1 MKMNDEFD
9 GFLDLNNCLEDY
21 IKLSDPQSM
30 LDEEE
35 KIAQNFVND
44 LKKLPR
50 PRSKISKA
58 GYTHLIDTFTYR
70 RTKDDIAVGW
80 GKYYGRMVEDGSVQ
94 MKKGGTPHLV
104 PTWNRNS
111 DKYISDF
118 KKRNNLI

>member
-1 MKMNDEFD
+1 MNDELD
-9 GFLDLNNCLEDY
+9 GFLDLNKCLEDY

-35 KIAQNFVND
+35 
-44 LKKLPR
+44 
-50 PRSKISKA
+50 KISKA

>member
-1 MKMNDEFD
+1 M
-9 GFLDLNNCLEDY
+9 
-21 IKLSDPQSM
+21 
-30 LDEEE
+30 
-35 KIAQNFVND
+35 
-44 LKKLPR
+44 
-50 PRSKISKA
+50 
-58 GYTHLIDTFTYR
+58 
-70 RTKDDIAVGW
+70 GW

>member
-1 MKMNDEFD
+1 MNDEFD
-9 GFLDLNNCLEDY
+9 GFLDLNKCLEDY

-80 GKYYGRMVEDGSVQ
+80 GKYYGRMVEDV
-94 MKKGGTPHLV
+94 L
-104 PTWNRNS
+104 
-111 DKYISDF
+111 F
-118 KKRNNLI
+118 K